1 MQWAKSM
8 AVMFFFLLYTFKK
21 LCLLLFILY
30 YQILSFFQGKKT
42 KKKKKW
48 NRLNSIWSK
57 RLDSSIDTVK
67 SYFTW
72 LLASNRPFYR
82 MFLKSRFLTQL
93 LTLSTFSL
101 YFHYTLNANE
111 GALNTH
117 MCILFCLCCCCCCC
131 WFQDKMVLY
140 NDLFV

>member
-1 MQWAKSM
+1 MCNGPKVWQLC
-8 AVMFFFLLYTFKK
+8 FFFFCTRLKNCVCC
-21 LCLLLFILY
+21 CLFFI
-30 YQILSFFQGKKT
+30 IKFSRSSREKKT

-72 LLASNRPFYR
+72 LLASKRPFYR

-117 MCILFCLCCCCCCC
+117 MCILFSFCCCCC